1 MKKNLIFIFLILFG
15 LGLRLYSLDKYPL
28 WLDEVTAASVE
39 RNIPCAFNLNKIF
52 QRSPGLEKNDYLYSY
67 NRFFIYYWE
76 KISGDSEFCLRLSS
90 VIFALLGL
98 YMLYRLGSLLYG
110 LGIARVS
117 LFLLVISPFHIYYSQ
132 ELRSYAAVSF
142 LSLLSFYISLKIIK
156 REKTVYWISYVLIN
170 FLSLAFN
177 YTILTV
183 ILSQFVFLALNRRRQ
198 HNFLP
203 KLIITHLI
211 VFSLGIG
218 LILFFHP
225 ALLSNLSRP
234 VPIELTDLP
243 VWGQQVNFS
252 NILFTLKNFSLG
264 YNIDFYSLLGSIF
277 TFIFFSLFAIGC
289 FKDKSKVAFTFKI
302 VIVFLPVALIFL
314 ASKFVKS
321 CYLYRYFLAVY
332 PVYLLGVAAGL
343 YNLKKSLRYF
353 LLAIISVA
361 TVFSLKNHYQAILPG
376 SHFQHTGVFSKDT
389 DIAGTIRFISDRF
402 LKNDKVFFTSWLT
415 IPPFKFY
422 IPKAINQDQL
432 QDKQEFIREAEEGKL
447 FWLDSKDKLVFISY
461 KDARSDPDSADIFA
475 YPSLPNRLWVV
486 QDSFDPK
493 PAVIAVLQ
501 NLYGRAQKHNFKN
514 LEVYLF
520 FRQRRG

>member
-1 MKKNLIFIFLILFG
+1 MKKNLIFIFLILLG
-15 LGLRLYSLDKYPL
+15 LALRLYSLDKYPL

-39 RNIPCAFNLNKIF
+39 RNIPCVLSFNKAFH
-52 QRSPGLEKNDYLYSY
+52 QSPGLEKNDYLYSY

-76 KISGDSEFCLRLSS
+76 KICGDSEFCLRLSS

-156 REKTVYWISYVLIN
+156 KEKTVYWISYILIN
-170 FLSLAFN
+170 FLSIAFN

-183 ILSQFVFLALNRRRQ
+183 ILSQFVFLALNRRREG
-198 HNFLP
+198 NFLF
-203 KLIITHLI
+203 KLIITHLVI
-211 VFSLGIG
+211 FSLGIG

-225 ALLSNLSRP
+225 ALLSNLNRP

-243 VWGQQVNFS
+243 VWGQQVNLS

-264 YNIDFYSLLGSIF
+264 YNINSYSPSGLIF
-277 TFIFFSLFAIGC
+277 ACIFFALFVAGC
-289 FKDKSKVAFTFKI
+289 FKDKSRTALTFKT
-302 VIVFLPVALIFL
+302 VIVFLPIALIFL

-353 LLAIISVA
+353 LLVIISVA
-361 TVFSLKNHYQAILPG
+361 TVFSLKNYYQAILPG

-389 DIAGTIRFISDRF
+389 DITGAIRFVSGRF
-402 LKNDKVFFTSWLT
+402 LKNDKIFFTSWLT
-415 IPPFKFY
+415 ILPFKFY
-422 IPKAINQDQL
+422 IPKAINQGQL
-432 QDKQEFIREAEEGKL
+432 QDKQEFIQEAGEGKL
-447 FWLDSKDKLVFISY
+447 FWLDNKDNLMFISY
-461 KDARSDPDSADIFA
+461 KDARPGSDSVNAFV
-475 YPSLPNRLWVV
+475 YSSLPNRLWVV
-486 QDSFDPK
+486 NDLFDPK
-493 PAVIAVLQ
+493 PAVIKVMQ
-501 NLYGRAQKHNFKN
+501 KTYSRSEKHNFKN

-520 FRQRRG
+520 F